1 MHFKSD
7 QAGSADRRN
16 MTTDLENTEIEAEE
30 ADIDENWYGPEM
42 ATFGDRVAA
51 AREAAGMSQKQMAR
65 RLGVKQST
73 VRGWEDDLSEPR
85 ANKLSMMAGLLNVS
99 IVWLLTG
106 EGDGVAAPVDEAAIA
121 PDINAVLVEI
131 RDLKTQIGAAADR
144 LGRLEKSLRMKLK
157 GE

>member
-1 MHFKSD
+1 MTQD
-7 QAGSADRRN
+7 QPLSEQMN
-16 MTTDLENTEIEAEE
+16 EQPDLE
-30 ADIDENWYGPEM
+30 ENWYGPDT

-51 AREAAGMSQKQMAR
+51 AREASGMSQKQLAR
-65 RLGVKQST
+65 RLGVKIGT

-99 IVWLLTG
+99 IMWLLTG
-106 EGDGVAAPVDEAAIA
+106 EGDGVAAPVDETPIA
-121 PDINAVLVEI
+121 PDINALLVEI

-144 LGRLEKSLRMKLK
+144 LGRLEKSLRTKLK

>member
-1 MHFKSD
+1 MTQDQPASD
-7 QAGSADRRN
+7 AMNTQP
-16 MTTDLENTEIEAEE
+16 DLE
-30 ADIDENWYGPEM
+30 ENWYGPDT

-51 AREAAGMSQKQMAR
+51 AREAAGMSQKQLAR
-65 RLGVKQST
+65 RLGVKIGT

-99 IVWLLTG
+99 IMWLLTG
-106 EGDGVAAPVDEAAIA
+106 EGDGVAAPVDETPIA
-121 PDINAVLVEI
+121 PDINALLVEI

-144 LGRLEKSLRMKLK
+144 LGRLEKSLRTKLK

>member
-1 MHFKSD
+1 M
-7 QAGSADRRN
+7 AADR
-16 MTTDLENTEIEAEE
+16 TEIDGIDNETEM
-30 ADIDENWYGPEM
+30 ADNWYGPDT

-51 AREAAGMSQKQMAR
+51 AREAAGMTQKQMAR
-65 RLGVKQST
+65 RLGVKHGT
-73 VRGWEDDLSEPR
+73 VRDWEDDLSEPR

-106 EGDGVAAPVDEAAIA
+106 EGDGVAAPVDETPIS
-121 PDINAVLVEI
+121 PDINALLVEI

>member
-1 MHFKSD
+1 M
-7 QAGSADRRN
+7 AADR
-16 MTTDLENTEIEAEE
+16 TEIDDINDVSEM
-30 ADIDENWYGPEM
+30 ADNWYGPDT

-51 AREAAGMSQKQMAR
+51 AREAAGMTQKQMAR
-65 RLGVKQST
+65 RLGVKHGT
-73 VRGWEDDLSEPR
+73 VRDWEDDLSEPR

-106 EGDGVAAPVDEAAIA
+106 EGDGVAAPVDETPIS
-121 PDINAVLVEI
+121 PDINALLVEI
-131 RDLKTQIGAAADR
+131 RDLKTQIGTAADR